1 MAGQWTQMSVET
13 SASFRGLSAI
23 GGMVMWASGTNGTVI
38 RTTDGGEHWDVRIVE
53 GAEKLDF
60 RGVVA
65 FDGENAVVM
74 SSGNAEEGLARIY
87 TTQDGGKNWKLAFEN
102 KTKGVF
108 LDGMAFWDREHG
120 IVLSDPVDGKFVLF
134 ATSDGGQNWKRIV
147 PEKMP
152 AALPQ
157 EGSFAA
163 SNSSLVV
170 QGGNDVWFATGGAGT
185 GRVFHSADRGVSWTV
200 AESAIF
206 AKSASMGI
214 FSLAFEDEKHG
225 VAVGG
230 DYAHP
235 GEVSGTNVNVTSDGG
250 VTWQGMTA
258 GNVPNVYFSSV
269 TYKLAKHCDG
279 PVGLLAGGTQGIYE
293 VETGGTA
300 RQVSEFNVNVV
311 MQPEAGIVWA
321 VGAKG
326 MVVVRRD
333 LGE

>member
-1 MAGQWTQMSVET
+1 MPVGTT
-13 SASFRGLSAI
+13 ASFRGLSATS
-23 GGMVMWASGTNGTVI
+23 GMVVWASGTNGTVI
-38 RTTDGGEHWDVRIVE
+38 RTTDGGEHWDVRTVA
-53 GAEKLDF
+53 GAERLDF
-60 RGVVA
+60 RGIVA
-65 FDGENAVVM
+65 FDAENAIIM

-87 TTQDGGKNWKLAFEN
+87 TTQDGGKNWKLTSEN

-108 LDGMAFWDREHG
+108 LDGIAFWDRQHG

-134 ATSDGGQNWKRIV
+134 ATSDGGESWKRIV
-147 PEKMP
+147 PENLP
-152 AALPQ
+152 AALPR

-170 QGGNDVWFATGGAGT
+170 LGEKDVWFATGGAGT
-185 GRVFHSADRGVSWTV
+185 GRVFHSADRGAHWTV
-200 AESAIF
+200 SESAIF

-214 FSLAFEDEKHG
+214 FSLAFEDANHG

-250 VTWQGMTA
+250 ATWQVMKA
-258 GNVPNVYFSSV
+258 GDIPNVYFSSV
-269 TYKLAKHCDG
+269 AYKLAKHCDA

-293 VETGGTA
+293 VETGGTG
-300 RQVSEFNVNVV
+300 RQVSELSVNVIV
-311 MQPEAGIVWA
+311 QPEAGVAWA
-321 VGAKG
+321 VGPKG
-326 MVVVRRD
+326 VVAVRRD

>member
-1 MAGQWTQMSVET
+1 MSVGT
-13 SASFRGLSAI
+13 TASFRGLSAI
-23 GGMVMWASGTNGTVI
+23 GGMVLWASGTNGTVI
-38 RTTDGGEHWDVRIVE
+38 RTTDGGEHWDVRTVA

-60 RGVVA
+60 RGIVA
-65 FDGENAVVM
+65 FDAGNAVVM

-87 TTQDGGKNWKLAFEN
+87 ATHDSGKNWKLTFEN

-108 LDGMAFWDREHG
+108 LDGIAFWDREHG
-120 IVLSDPVDGKFVLF
+120 IVLSDPVDGKFTLF
-134 ATSDGGQNWKRIV
+134 ATSDGGESWKRIV

-170 QGGNDVWFATGGAGT
+170 QGANNVWFATGGAGT
-185 GRVFHSADRGVSWTV
+185 GRVFHSADRGVNWTV
-200 AESAIF
+200 AESAIS

-214 FSLAFEDEKHG
+214 FSLGFESGTHG

-230 DYAHP
+230 DYANP
-235 GEVSGTNVNVTSDGG
+235 GEESGANVNVTSDGG
-250 VTWQGMTA
+250 VTWQKMSTGH
-258 GNVPNVYFSSV
+258 VPGVYFSSV
-269 TYKLAKHCDG
+269 TYKLAKHCNG
-279 PVGLLAGGTQGIYE
+279 PVGLLAGGTRGVYE
-293 VETGGTA
+293 VETGGIW
-300 RQVSEFNVNVV
+300 RQVSELNVNVV
-311 MQPEAGIVWA
+311 AQPEAGIVWA